1 MLALDTESQPQ
12 QLQEL
17 TLYLQGFWLQEI
29 RWFKPQQEQ
38 AERSDSAAGA
48 AHALHCPPAKVPQ
61 PQSQRSCLYLCSI
74 LFTPIFPNEVEKLCE
89 LHLQAEKNASL
100 SLPASPTLQNLVQL
114 PKWSSTCTHSVLL
127 GTVQEADVPRSSGHI
142 LDAPNTLPSPG
153 RPTPCTAACKQP
165 RFFKQICSLCSI
177 LWVKL

>member
-61 PQSQRSCLYLCSI
+61 PPKPEELPLSLQHPIHTHISQRGG
-74 LFTPIFPNEVEKLCE
+74 K
-89 LHLQAEKNASL
+89 
-100 SLPASPTLQNLVQL
+100 
-114 PKWSSTCTHSVLL
+114 
-127 GTVQEADVPRSSGHI
+127 
-142 LDAPNTLPSPG
+142 
-153 RPTPCTAACKQP
+153 AA
-165 RFFKQICSLCSI
+165 
-177 LWVKL
+177 